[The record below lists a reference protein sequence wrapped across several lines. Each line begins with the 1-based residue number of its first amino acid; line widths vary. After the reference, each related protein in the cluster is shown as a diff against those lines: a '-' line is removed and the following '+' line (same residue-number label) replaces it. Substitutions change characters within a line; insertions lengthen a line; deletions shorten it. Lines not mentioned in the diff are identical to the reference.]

1 MPEQEDIAAKGWYAP
16 KDTTV
21 RYDEGTGMYIIG
33 DRLALT
39 PAEYAAVEHA
49 MPPAAASTEE

>member
-1 MPEQEDIAAKGWYAP
+1 MPEQDDIATKGWYAP

-21 RYDEGTGMYIIG
+21 RYDDGTGMYIIG

-39 PAEYAAVEHA
+39 PAEYKAIEDAWVSSNA
-49 MPPAAASTEE
+49 DTEE